1 MTERPSDPAAA
12 GAFEPAGAQRPV
24 VTVGIDAPAALARKG
39 AWVLTTLLA
48 GCGARAEILFDCGPD
63 DARAASCALAYAT
76 RPLPGVPTLPVS
88 PEALE
93 LIAARRPLPGGSFVA
108 IDSGDAGPIDATG
121 RAVGPGPTAA
131 TGRATAADPTATG
144 LVGAFPVGP
153 GGDGPDAARFAV
165 PFDLVA
171 SAFVLLAAW
180 DELTSPVRDAHGRF
194 PYAAS
199 TFAAEPLL
207 DIGRPPVDR
216 YADIVRGLVDAR
228 LPALGRRPL
237 EPPRWG
243 AGERFA
249 LALTHDVDDLRRWI
263 LRGLLAGGS
272 DLAAAARAGRLPRGQ
287 EVRGHLA
294 RLGLAREG
302 LYGTDPY
309 RTIRTLLEGEER
321 RGADSTFFVLPGH
334 SHPNDGLQPEVYRRR
349 VPPLLALLATRE
361 REIGLH
367 GNHRDAHDPAALRA
381 DRASLA
387 DRARV
392 GVAGMRYHYL
402 KCLYHDTLPTLDDA
416 GFGYDTSLAFAE
428 HEGWRC
434 GFSQPFH
441 PYDVAR
447 ERQLDLV
454 ELPLALMDSTL
465 QEPKYR
471 GLSLPEARE
480 ATLAIARR
488 LRETGGGSAVLWH
501 HNRFHPQAG
510 HGYGGIYWDLL
521 DWAREG
527 GGALLPAGELVRRW
541 RTRAGETVA

>member
-1 MTERPSDPAAA
+1 MTELPSDSAAA
-12 GAFEPAGAQRPV
+12 GAYEPAGAPRPV
-24 VTVGIDAPAALARKG
+24 VTVGIDAPPALARKA

-48 GCGARAEILFDCGPD
+48 ACGARTEVLLDCGPD
-63 DARAASCALAYAT
+63 DPRAATCALAYAT
-76 RPLPGVPTLPVS
+76 RPLPAVPTLPVS

-93 LIAARRPLPGGSFVA
+93 LIAARRPLPDGSFVA
-108 IDSGDAGPIDATG
+108 LG
-121 RAVGPGPTAA
+121 
-131 TGRATAADPTATG
+131 ADGG
-144 LVGAFPVGP
+144 LVGAFPVAS
-153 GGDGPDAARFAV
+153 GDDDPAAPRFAV

-194 PYAAS
+194 PFAAS

-216 YADIVRGLVDAR
+216 YAGLVRGLVDAR
-228 LPALGRRPL
+228 LAALGRPPL
-237 EPPRWG
+237 EPPQWG
-243 AGERFA
+243 AGEPFA

-263 LRGLLAGGS
+263 LRGLLAGGNY
-272 DLAAAARAGRLPRGQ
+272 LAATARAGRLAHGH
-287 EVRGHLA
+287 VVHGHLA

-309 RTIRTLLEGEER
+309 RTIQSLLDGESR

-349 VPPLLALLATRE
+349 VPALLALLATHE

-387 DRARV
+387 DRARAA
-392 GVAGMRYHYL
+392 VAGVRYHYL
-402 KCLYHDTLPTLDDA
+402 KCLYHDTLPMLDDA
-416 GFGYDTSLAFAE
+416 GFAYDTSLAFAE

-465 QEPKYR
+465 QDPKYR
-471 GLSLPEARE
+471 GLSLPEARD
-480 ATLAIARR
+480 AALAIARR
-488 LRETGGGSAVLWH
+488 LRETGGGSSVLWH

-510 HGYGGIYWDLL
+510 HGYGEIYWDLL
-521 DWAREG
+521 DWAREN

-541 RTRAGETVA
+541 RARAGETVA